1 MQDEHRRQ
9 GFFKLLLHAN
19 GAVRNHSGPQHSWPL
34 HQYNRGEG
42 AGNHI
47 INNCVIS
54 FAHAHMPRGPQKHGK
69 AKCFVTVFT
78 SEGDNEREDLEDFDT
93 ASGSSDSSSR
103 KQGGRS
109 FKTSWLKLFPWCI
122 YDPLRDTAYC
132 TDCREVGYSSEWATS
147 KQPPP
152 SGWKLEFLKRQA
164 GSLEHTCVPAR
175 KHDRKEASVVY
186 D

>member
-1 MQDEHRRQ
+1 MKTRSSGCWVYGEPHYQ
-9 GFFKLLLHAN
+9 L
-19 GAVRNHSGPQHSWPL
+19 RNIFCTCAYASWPTNMATQSVL
-34 HQYNRGEG
+34 SQ
-42 AGNHI
+42 
-47 INNCVIS
+47 
-54 FAHAHMPRGPQKHGK
+54 F
-69 AKCFVTVFT
+69 FT
-78 SEGDNEREDLEDFDT
+78 SEGDNEREDLENFDT
-93 ASGSSDSSSR
+93 ASSSSDSSSR

-152 SGWKLEFLKRQA
+152 SGWKLEFLKRHA
-164 GSLEHTCVPAR
+164 GSLEHTCVPAQKR
-175 KHDRKEASVVY
+175 DCKEASVVY